1 MLAFLMDRDYLDES
15 GNVVSV
21 NNNQPENNEQ
31 TSQYEGVPLTGSDGL
46 IDRWAQ
52 AENNSDT
59 TTSSDIV
66 DYLKERMK
74 NKNLSDNLAERLV
87 ERLRTD
93 MERRKQDLQNG

>member
-1 MLAFLMDRDYLDES
+1 LDES

-21 NNNQPENNEQ
+21 GNNQPENNEQ

-66 DYLKERMK
+66 DYLRERMK

-87 ERLRTD
+87 ERLRVD
-93 MERRKQDLQNG
+93 MEKRKQDLQNG